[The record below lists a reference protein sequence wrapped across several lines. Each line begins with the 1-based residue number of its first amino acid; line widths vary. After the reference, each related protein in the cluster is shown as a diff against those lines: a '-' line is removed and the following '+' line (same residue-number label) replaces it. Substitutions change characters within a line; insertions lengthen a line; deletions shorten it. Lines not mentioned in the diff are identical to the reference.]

1 MTSTA
6 AFAGSATSSRA
17 CCAAIEEIES
27 APCPIAVSLRARRPT
42 RIAVWKRRESSAVS
56 APAATVAAN
65 APRTCPRI
73 SDSPTTI
80 ESMPAA
86 TA

>member
-1 MTSTA
+1 M
-6 AFAGSATSSRA
+6 RA
-17 CCAAIEEIES
+17 CCAAIEEMES

-42 RIAVWKRRESSAVS
+42 RIAVWKSRESSAVS
-56 APAATVAAN
+56 APAVTVAEN